1 MCRYIDPHH
10 ATWKICEN
18 EQLGRYPAVE
28 RQDIHLENQ
37 QTITFKPDKVLNAV
51 TEPKDTKLTA
61 WFKLNIVDKKAREFT
76 YMEIPQHYRW
86 DTTKKQWIARKKESD
101 RTPCIGRIYTVLR
114 SQGELYFL
122 RLLLISSRGCTSF
135 QDIRTYGGNVYN
147 TYKDVAYAMGLLSDD
162 REIVYALEEVACY
175 GTPGKMRQTFALM
188 IRHSEIARPDKIW
201 NRFKE
206 EMMND
211 LMYEERK
218 KTMPNLKLDIEKVV
232 NMCLNQI
239 EDILMDMGTSLNA
252 IDLLPNPEPIHN
264 IPKVIARELYDT
276 EFQNNKYENMVKMIN
291 RSQEKIFKM
300 VRSNLMSSLPGEQ
313 FIVDAPAGY
322 GKTFLFNLLATFTRM
337 MGGICLCLASTGI
350 AAGNME
356 GGRTAHSTFKL
367 PIPTLED
374 SVSGIKLQTSEATV
388 IRDAKLILWDE
399 IFNINKLCI
408 EVVERFLRD
417 LMGNNLPFGGKVIVF
432 GGDPRQIPS
441 VVRKGGRAEIVAAS
455 FKSSPL
461 YSRITQCELTDNMRV
476 EQGNKEFCDWI
487 LNIGNGV
494 TLSTDNEDESM
505 VPIPKDMLL
514 PTLKSLVD
522 ETFANLNN
530 MSPAELM
537 DSAIFSTVNE
547 DVWDVNQYCL
557 EKLNGKK
564 KSYLSTDSVE
574 EETTAPVELLNSRK
588 PGGFPDHN
596 LEVKIGCPVMLLVNL
611 SSGLVNGTRMLVRGI
626 HEKVIDCEVFTG
638 TNRGERVFI
647 PRIPMVDRSGEFPW
661 VMTRLQFPLRVCFSM
676 TFHKVT
682 I

>member
-1 MCRYIDPHH
+1 
-10 ATWKICEN
+10 
-18 EQLGRYPAVE
+18 
-28 RQDIHLENQ
+28 
-37 QTITFKPDKVLNAV
+37 
-51 TEPKDTKLTA
+51 
-61 WFKLNIVDKKAREFT
+61 
-76 YMEIPQHYRW
+76 
-86 DTTKKQWIARKKESD
+86 
-101 RTPCIGRIYTVLR
+101 
-114 SQGELYFL
+114 
-122 RLLLISSRGCTSF
+122 
-135 QDIRTYGGNVYN
+135 
-147 TYKDVAYAMGLLSDD
+147 
-162 REIVYALEEVACY
+162 
-175 GTPGKMRQTFALM
+175 
-188 IRHSEIARPDKIW
+188 
-201 NRFKE
+201 
-206 EMMND
+206 
-211 LMYEERK
+211 
-218 KTMPNLKLDIEKVV
+218 
-232 NMCLNQI
+232 
-239 EDILMDMGTSLNA
+239 
-252 IDLLPNPEPIHN
+252 
-264 IPKVIARELYDT
+264 
-276 EFQNNKYENMVKMIN
+276 
-291 RSQEKIFKM
+291 
-300 VRSNLMSSLPGEQ
+300 MSSLPGEQ

-441 VVRKGGRAEIVAAS
+441 VVRKGGRAEIVAAR

-574 EETTAPVELLNSRK
+574 EETTAPIELLNSRK